1 MSVFNFETFGAGHI
15 PPFPKSVF
23 NLKDGKLKL
32 ETILSDDIEDVE
44 YVDVSEAQ
52 KATGNNR
59 KNMSYDKHARDLEI
73 FEYSTKRAK
82 EFKKD
87 DPYFELSFGVLFSIG
102 AHWAD
107 DNPISKFHNPLARVS
122 AFSEE
127 VSNIQ
132 KEMESK
138 AGKKLQDL
146 HLFIICTTSLGFHWA
161 DKNPPKYY

>member
-15 PPFPKSVF
+15 PPFGFKASPRQ
-23 NLKDGKLKL
+23 
-32 ETILSDDIEDVE
+32 TILSDDIEDVD
-44 YVDVSEAQ
+44 YVDISDINKTSGES
-52 KATGNNR
+52 R
-59 KNMSYDKHARDLEI
+59 KSQSYDKKARDLEI

-107 DNPISKFHNPLARVS
+107 DNPISKYKNSLERVT

-127 VSNIQ
+127 VDNIQ
-132 KEMESK
+132 KKMESK
-138 AGKKLQDL
+138 AGKELPEL
-146 HLFIICTTSLGFHWA
+146 NVFTICAASLGFHWA
-161 DKNPPKYY
+161 NDNPPKYY